1 MSAGTSRR
9 LRARR
14 TGDQRGAAYPAPLVA
29 LSVVAIAMAAL
40 AFAFTGGDDGDE
52 EIRSAAAPPATTTS
66 EAPPATEEPA
76 PEEPPATE
84 EPEIDKSQTVVE
96 VYNNSGISGLA
107 SRTGETASAAGW
119 QVVGSDNWVGTI
131 PSSTVYYPERLEPQ
145 AQLLAVDLGIARLM
159 PAVDPM
165 RGDRLTV
172 ILTSDYSTS

>member
-1 MSAGTSRR
+1 MSRR
-9 LRARR
+9 ADVRR

-29 LSVVAIAMAAL
+29 LSVVAVVMAGL

-52 EIRSAAAPPATTTS
+52 EIRSAAAPAVTSTT
-66 EAPPATEEPA
+66 
-76 PEEPPATE
+76 EPPATE
-84 EPEIDKSQTVVE
+84 EPEPAAPPTAEEPEVDKSQTVVE
-96 VYNNSGISGLA
+96 VYNNSGIAGLA

-131 PSSTVYYPERLEPQ
+131 PSSTVYYPERLEAQ
-145 AQLLAVDLGIARLM
+145 AQLLAEDLGITRLM

-172 ILTSDYSTS
+172 ILTSDYSAS

>member
-1 MSAGTSRR
+1 MRAAMSQRAG
-9 LRARR
+9 ARR

-29 LSVVAIAMAAL
+29 LSVVAVVMAAL

-52 EIRSAAAPPATTTS
+52 EIRSAAAPAATSTT
-66 EAPPATEEPA
+66 EAPATEEPA
-76 PEEPPATE
+76 PTAPPTTE
-84 EPEIDKSQTVVE
+84 EPEVDKSQTVVE

-131 PSSTVYYPERLEPQ
+131 PSSTVYYPERLEAQ
-145 AQLLAVDLGIARLM
+145 AQLLADDLGIARLM

-172 ILTSDYSTS
+172 ILTSDYSAS